1 MPPEN
6 ITLVR
11 KRWKNLA
18 KIFSAPVTENPLD
31 AVADLLEERGLP
43 FEELFEIGTD
53 AEIEWIDYQALI
65 GHDIPDT
72 EFH

>member
-18 KIFSAPVTENPLD
+18 KIFSAPFTENPLD

-53 AEIEWIDYQALI
+53 AEIE
-65 GHDIPDT
+65 
-72 EFH
+72 